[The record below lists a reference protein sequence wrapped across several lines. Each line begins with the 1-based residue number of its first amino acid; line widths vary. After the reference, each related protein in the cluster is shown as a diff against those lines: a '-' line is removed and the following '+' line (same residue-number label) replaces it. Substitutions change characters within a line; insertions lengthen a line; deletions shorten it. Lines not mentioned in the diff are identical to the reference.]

1 MSILI
6 LSCGRT
12 GTNMLLE
19 SLRASKHLTAT
30 EPPEDKN
37 VVRRGWELQKDYL
50 SKCDTV
56 YVDNL
61 NQVKNFMDN
70 NPDLLMLWT
79 IRDFRDTALSKIYR
93 GQPGNDTSILSD
105 DATFE
110 GCLEDIGWM
119 KQVYDYIAKSYPD
132 RILLVKMEDIIL
144 NFKETLQNICE
155 FCGIPYE
162 DEMENFV
169 SRYRG
174 TVKATKGK
182 RYKTLDKG
190 QVALYKRR
198 YEIYN
203 GFYKEHDIDLDLL
216 FDKLKTYQEEFDYR
230 GQY

>member
-1 MSILI
+1 
-6 LSCGRT
+6 
-12 GTNMLLE
+12 
-19 SLRASKHLTAT
+19 
-30 EPPEDKN
+30 
-37 VVRRGWELQKDYL
+37 
-50 SKCDTV
+50 
-56 YVDNL
+56 
-61 NQVKNFMDN
+61 
-70 NPDLLMLWT
+70 
-79 IRDFRDTALSKIYR
+79 
-93 GQPGNDTSILSD
+93 LSD